1 MPNGRF
7 AEIVILAEDRIQV
20 RFIRA
25 WLAEHVSYGQIV
37 NKLSLDGGSGEQFV
51 RTRFPIEAE
60 LHRRRL
66 AKRSAILIAVLDAD
80 LGEHSA
86 HYRALLDSVA
96 DRAGIYVFVPKRNI
110 ETWLHQLTGNAA
122 DETTD
127 YKGSYR
133 KDPSEAIRIG
143 AMKFVELVQSRA
155 TEGLIPS
162 LARGIEEARRI
173 PRLHK
178 MPIR

>member
-66 AKRSAILIAVLDAD
+66 AKRGAILIAVLDAD

-110 ETWLHQLTGNAA
+110 ET
-122 DETTD
+122 
-127 YKGSYR
+127 
-133 KDPSEAIRIG
+133 
-143 AMKFVELVQSRA
+143 
-155 TEGLIPS
+155 
-162 LARGIEEARRI
+162 
-173 PRLHK
+173 
-178 MPIR
+178 